1 MSNRRLSGT
10 LQIGWRMTLAAL
22 LFVLLPL
29 LAPTSYDL
37 RVFTAFCINVLL
49 LVGLNLLS
57 GYGGQISMGQSA
69 FLGAGAYLVAAGS
82 VKGGLDPLL
91 CFVLAPVVAGAF
103 ALVVG
108 VPSLRLR
115 GLYFAMATLGVVII
129 FETFLDRATNI
140 TGGPNGLGIPPL
152 MVAGLDFGDPKT
164 MYIGAAVFAW
174 VGVLVAELFLRTRA
188 GWGLRAAHAS
198 EPAAAVVGVNTFGI
212 RLVVVTI
219 AGAYAGLAGGL
230 EAFNTLYVSPT
241 SFGFLASVMFFVV
254 LTIGGMGSW
263 LGPFFGAGLL
273 LLFDRWLVEYAEE
286 EPLIL
291 AAIFVLALRLFPG
304 GIGFFAERL
313 GARVTGLFRSVGAG
327 KASVEGAPPA

>member
-1 MSNRRLSGT
+1 MSSRRLSGT
-10 LQIGWRMTLAAL
+10 IQIGWRMAFTAL
-22 LFVLLPL
+22 LLLLLPL

-69 FLGAGAYLVAAGS
+69 FFGAGAYMVAAGS

-91 CFVLAPVVAGAF
+91 CFVLAPLVAGVF

-108 VPSLRLR
+108 IPSLRLR

-140 TGGPNGLGIPPL
+140 SGGPNGLGLPPL
-152 MVAGLDFGDPKT
+152 QVGGLDFGDPKT

-174 VGVLVAELFLRTRA
+174 FGVLLAELFLRTRA
-188 GWGLRAAHAS
+188 GWGLRASHAS

-263 LGPFFGAGLL
+263 LGPFVGAALL
-273 LLFDRWLVEYAEE
+273 LVFDRWLPEYAEY

-313 GARVTGLFRSVGAG
+313 GARIAGAVRSLGAG
-327 KASVEGAPPA
+327 KTSVEGGPPA